1 MFFVNNI
8 LKIKKYNL
16 SSKIY
21 INNYNS
27 KTRKKLLGKHI
38 FLYLLLFY
46 KNFVI
51 IFHFYKYFSK

>member
-27 KTRKKLLGKHI
+27 KTRKKLLVKHI

-46 KNFVI
+46 KIKILF
-51 IFHFYKYFSK
+51 F